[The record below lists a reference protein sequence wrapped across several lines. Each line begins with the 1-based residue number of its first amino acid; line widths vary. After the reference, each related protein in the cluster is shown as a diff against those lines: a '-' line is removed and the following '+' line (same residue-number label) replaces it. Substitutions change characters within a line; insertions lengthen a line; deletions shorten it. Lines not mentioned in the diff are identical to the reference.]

1 MRLEYLLLLIVAI
14 PMFLS
19 NTDGVSAERKKNKHE
34 GYIVTNDGKKIN
46 GFVLVK
52 ANLTLDQ
59 VKIKSIDFKG
69 KKKTYRAKN
78 IKEYGYRSIK
88 TNEAGNRDW
97 MWTYYESR
105 NVDEAPIPFGPK
117 QVFMERLVQ
126 GDATLFEYWIQV
138 NSNIENPYKRY
149 FYLERDSER
158 VKLTRENFVTKAQL
172 FFSDHSEIVN
182 MMGKVNHR
190 FRHMER
196 VTKKYNNWKKRQAD
210 VSF

>member
-59 VKIKSIDFKG
+59 VKIKFIDFKG

>member
-1 MRLEYLLLLIVAI
+1 MKLGHLLLLTLII
-14 PMFLS
+14 PTFLS
-19 NTDGVSAERKKNKHE
+19 NTDGINAARKKFKHE
-34 GYIVTNDGKKIN
+34 GYIVTKEGKKIN
-46 GFVLVK
+46 GFVIVK
-52 ANLTLDQ
+52 SNITFDE
-59 VKIKSIDFKG
+59 VKIKFIDFKG
-69 KKKTYRAKN
+69 KKKTYRAKDIN
-78 IKEYGYRSIK
+78 EYAYRSIK
-88 TNEAGNRDW
+88 TNEAGNREW

-105 NVDEAPIPFGPK
+105 KVDEPPVPFGPK
-117 QVFMERLVQ
+117 QVFLERLEQ

-138 NSNIENPYKRY
+138 NSNIENPYKRH
-149 FYLERDSER
+149 FYLERDGKR

-196 VTKKYNNWKKRQAD
+196 VTKKYNNWKKKQAD